1 MADQYTEKA
10 VEEQIKTPDVKV
22 YEAAICFAR
31 MWGVMETLEPLP
43 NLGFEKV
50 RDIVIALAEEFA
62 KEKGED
68 LVEFFMGRAEELK
81 NEYSIY

>member
-10 VEEQIKTPDVKV
+10 VEEQIKAPDVKV

-43 NLGFEKV
+43 NLGFKRV
-50 RDIVIALAEEFA
+50 RDIAVALAEEFIIG
-62 KEKGED
+62 KEED
-68 LVEFFMGRAEELK
+68 VVKFFTERTEK
-81 NEYSIY
+81 FKRK